1 MRIHLLLT
9 LCVGVSSLNASAADA
24 TSTRPAEAAGS
35 GRALALGLLEKGE
48 SPVVLEQV
56 VATLGAL
63 PDVTPAELGR
73 VAEVSRKGADER
85 TQISAIHVMQKW
97 LARESLR
104 TNTARELIQ
113 TAQGRHTPMVRGLA
127 VQALALQPNAVWPA
141 DVVVSLGKLVQDDP
155 TAQNRAIAALALGQ
169 VRGELA
175 GVALKSMVTAYAR
188 ESDVTTRR
196 SMLLNLVEAAGGDAA
211 KVLARLPESSAL
223 VRQDIQ
229 DYQEILRTG
238 ETRIGEIWNKKLAR
252 DIERGSV
259 IGTEEGH
266 DRE

>member
-1 MRIHLLLT
+1 MRMHRLLA
-9 LCVGVSSLNASAADA
+9 LCVGVVSLNALAADA
-24 TSTRPAEAAGS
+24 TSTQSTAATGS
-35 GRALALGLLEKGE
+35 GRELALALLEKGE
-48 SPVVLEQV
+48 SPVLLQQA

-63 PDVTPAELGR
+63 PEVTPSELSR
-73 VAEVSRKGADER
+73 VAEVSRKGVDER

-104 TNTARELIQ
+104 TSAARELVL
-113 TAQGRHTPMVRGLA
+113 TAEGRHTPMVRGLA
-127 VQALALQPNAVWPA
+127 VQAIALQPYAVWPA
-141 DVVVSLGKLVQDDP
+141 DVVTSLGKLVQNDP
-155 TAQNRAIAALALGQ
+155 TPQNRAIVALALGQ
-169 VRGELA
+169 VRGALA
-175 GVALKSMVTAYAR
+175 ATALKSMVTAYAR

-196 SMLLNLVEAAGGDAA
+196 SMLLNIVEVAGSDAA

-229 DYQEILRTG
+229 DYQEIVRA
-238 ETRIGEIWNKKLAR
+238 ESRIAEIWNQKLAR